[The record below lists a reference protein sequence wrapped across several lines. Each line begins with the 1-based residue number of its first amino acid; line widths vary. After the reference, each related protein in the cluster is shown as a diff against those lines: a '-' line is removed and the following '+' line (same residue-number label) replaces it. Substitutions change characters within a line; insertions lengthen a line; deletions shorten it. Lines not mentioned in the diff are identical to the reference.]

1 MLRRCGDQQCFN
13 TAQMVGFTQALVA
26 KIREVDPVRP
36 ISSGYSMP
44 RAYSW
49 HMEHC
54 PMGVG
59 GVVCNWTG
67 ARC

>member
-54 PMGVG
+54 PMGG
-59 GVVCNWTG
+59 GAWSATG
-67 ARC
+67 QVRRC